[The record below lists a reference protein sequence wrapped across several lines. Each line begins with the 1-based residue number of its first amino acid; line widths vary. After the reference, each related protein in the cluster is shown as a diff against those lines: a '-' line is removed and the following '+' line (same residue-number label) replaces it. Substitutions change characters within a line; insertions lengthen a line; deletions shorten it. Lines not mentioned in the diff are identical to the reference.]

1 MAKITEK
8 SVRYFQQLR
17 NRQNDLYRKNTA
29 AIVDVSRKKP
39 LDRALLDRL
48 RRERAELAINDRKID
63 EAEMKFQA
71 SNLSQSDAEKRLI
84 AQARRANAL
93 VRGVRTVTHILESA
107 AQMASILARLINL
120 L

>member
-1 MAKITEK
+1 MAVITAT

-29 AIVDVSRKKP
+29 AIIGVSQKKP

-48 RRERAELAINDRKID
+48 RRERVELAANDRKID
-63 EAEMKFQA
+63 EAELKFQA
-71 SNLSQSDAEKRLI
+71 SNLSQSEAEKRLI
-84 AQARRANAL
+84 SQTRQANAL
-93 VRGVRTVTHILESA
+93 VRGIRTVTHVFESA